1 MIGLTAYIECCVK
14 FSIFEVTQQ
23 DWRALHVLAMCD
35 GCFEAMEE
43 QSLLNL
49 LESKNY
55 FQNDQATQRE
65 ESSWSDQQHW
75 ITIAGG
81 SNSITS
87 DLRSGL
93 RLHPPSPQPASF
105 IGLVG
110 KERCRVP
117 HYQNLES
124 GSDTQ
129 GITSKQSKCGDWII
143 LIFGP
148 GEKDLKY
155 ISFAYIFSCLFNH
168 FPDGPEWLITMRSK

>member
-1 MIGLTAYIECCVK
+1 MVALKPWKNRVCLISWNRKTNSKMIRQHTE
-14 FSIFEVTQQ
+14 
-23 DWRALHVLAMCD
+23 
-35 GCFEAMEE
+35 
-43 QSLLNL
+43 
-49 LESKNY
+49 KN
-55 FQNDQATQRE
+55 QR
-65 ESSWSDQQHW
+65 WSDQQLW

-129 GITSKQSKCGDWII
+129 GITSKQSKCGNWII

-148 GEKDLKY
+148 REKDLKY
-155 ISFAYIFSCLFNH
+155 ISFAYLFMPFQSFSWWARMTDNYEEQVRYVC
-168 FPDGPEWLITMRSK
+168 

>member
-1 MIGLTAYIECCVK
+1 M
-14 FSIFEVTQQ
+14 
-23 DWRALHVLAMCD
+23 LAMCD

-55 FQNDQATQRE
+55 FQNDQATQKKIPDDQI
-65 ESSWSDQQHW
+65 SS
-75 ITIAGG
+75 TG
-81 SNSITS
+81 SPLQVAATQ
-87 DLRSGL
+87 LHLTSGL
-93 RLHPPSPQPASF
+93 GYGCTHHPPGQPASF

-129 GITSKQSKCGDWII
+129 GITSKQSKCGNWII

-155 ISFAYIFSCLFNH
+155 ISFAYILF
-168 FPDGPEWLITMRSK
+168 